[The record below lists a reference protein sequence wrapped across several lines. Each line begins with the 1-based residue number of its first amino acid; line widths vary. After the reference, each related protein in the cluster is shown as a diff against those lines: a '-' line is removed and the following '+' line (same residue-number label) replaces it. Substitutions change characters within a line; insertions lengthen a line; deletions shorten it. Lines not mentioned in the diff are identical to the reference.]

1 MSPRRFSGRQF
12 GLFGA
17 CPDRKFCAVHV
28 RCHSRQPDRKPPA
41 VCGSAPVGRTKFA
54 DARVCKGAHQ
64 QEPLATTTKRVI
76 KLHFMQVRVN
86 VPDRLAAEAQA
97 RGVSLEMYV
106 EEMLAQQIIGPE
118 GETLHESVSEAI
130 DRIRELRKQ
139 NRLGG
144 LKTKDLIHEGH
155 KY

>member
-1 MSPRRFSGRQF
+1 
-12 GLFGA
+12 
-17 CPDRKFCAVHV
+17 
-28 RCHSRQPDRKPPA
+28 
-41 VCGSAPVGRTKFA
+41 
-54 DARVCKGAHQ
+54 
-64 QEPLATTTKRVI
+64 
-76 KLHFMQVRVN
+76 MQVRVN

-106 EEMLAQQIIGPE
+106 EEMLAQQIIGRE
-118 GETLHESVSEAI
+118 GETPHESVSEAI

-139 NRLGG
+139 STLGG

>member
-1 MSPRRFSGRQF
+1 
-12 GLFGA
+12 
-17 CPDRKFCAVHV
+17 
-28 RCHSRQPDRKPPA
+28 
-41 VCGSAPVGRTKFA
+41 
-54 DARVCKGAHQ
+54 
-64 QEPLATTTKRVI
+64 
-76 KLHFMQVRVN
+76 MQVKVN

-106 EEMLAQQIIGPE
+106 EEMLAREVIA
-118 GETLHESVSEAI
+118 GEERTSRAPVSEAI

-139 NRLGG
+139 NTLGG

>member
-1 MSPRRFSGRQF
+1 
-12 GLFGA
+12 
-17 CPDRKFCAVHV
+17 
-28 RCHSRQPDRKPPA
+28 
-41 VCGSAPVGRTKFA
+41 
-54 DARVCKGAHQ
+54 
-64 QEPLATTTKRVI
+64 
-76 KLHFMQVRVN
+76 MQVRVN

-118 GETLHESVSEAI
+118 GETLRESVSEAI